1 MTYNNLD
8 HIRLLLKQLYD
19 LGYADGLAGFIL
31 TPNEI
36 VIDSILREIVSL
48 NLTNLVEFVYA
59 GSDKV
64 DDPIADFNNNNDNDE
79 WLLNK

>member
-8 HIRLLLKQLYD
+8 HIRTLLKKIYD
-19 LGYADGLAGFIL
+19 LGYADGVGGFVL
-31 TPNEI
+31 TSSEI
-36 VIDSILREIVSL
+36 MIDLTLKEIVSL
-48 NLTNLVEFVYA
+48 NLSNLIDFIYA

-64 DDPIADFNNNNDNDE
+64 DDPIADFNNNNDDDE

>member
-19 LGYADGLAGFIL
+19 LGYADGLGGFVL
-31 TPNEI
+31 SSSEMT
-36 VIDSILREIVSL
+36 IDSTLREIVSL
-48 NLTNLVEFVYA
+48 NLTDLADFVY
-59 GSDKV
+59 SDIKV
-64 DDPIADFNNNNDNDE
+64 DDPIADLNNNDDDDE

>member
-8 HIRLLLKQLYD
+8 LIRLLLKQLYD
-19 LGYADGLAGFIL
+19 LGYADGLAGFVL
-31 TPNEI
+31 TPSEI

>member
-8 HIRLLLKQLYD
+8 HIRLLLKKIYD
-19 LGYADGLAGFIL
+19 LGYADGVGGFVL
-31 TPNEI
+31 TSSEI
-36 VIDSILREIVSL
+36 TIDMALKEIVSL
-48 NLTNLVEFVYA
+48 NMMDLVEFVYA

-64 DDPIADFNNNNDNDE
+64 DDPIADVNNNDDDDE